1 MTSTDFSG
9 GGPRAG
15 DGHSRRDA
23 APAHTTMGVLMTR
36 PRSFLIRMGLFV
48 LAIGGMAALLFEQLE
63 RSFMANPGL
72 NGLILGVL
80 LFGIIYVF
88 RQVRVLG
95 PEVEWVERLRHR
107 RAGVEVPRHPI
118 LLAPMATMLGDQ
130 PGQRW
135 LSTSSMRSLLDGLA
149 ARLDESRETARYL
162 IGLLIFLGL
171 LGTFWG
177 LLETVTAVGDT
188 IHDLT
193 ADVDDPAGL
202 FGTLKAGLEA
212 PLAGMGTAFSSSLFG
227 LAGSLVLGFLE
238 LQAGQAQTR
247 FYNEL
252 EEWLSSITR
261 LSSGI
266 GVGDGESVP
275 AYVSALLEQTAESLD
290 TLQRTISR
298 SADSGASA
306 NATLLSLSD
315 RLATLTDQMKSEQ
328 DLMIRLAE
336 NQIEMRPVLERLAE
350 VASAETTISLDE
362 ASRAHLRNIDVY
374 VKRLLEESGPARDHL
389 VQEFRGEIKLLA
401 RTMAALGRDSR

>member
-1 MTSTDFSG
+1 MTATGSSD

-15 DGHSRRDA
+15 DGPSRPDA
-23 APAHTTMGVLMTR
+23 APAHTTMGVRMTR

-48 LAIGGMAALLFEQLE
+48 AAIGGVAALLAEQLE

-80 LFGIIYVF
+80 LFGIVYVF
-88 RQVRVLG
+88 RQVHVLG
-95 PEVEWVERLRHR
+95 PEVEWAERFRHR
-107 RAGVEVPRHPI
+107 NAGVTVHRHPT

-130 PGQRW
+130 TGQRW
-135 LSTSSMRSLLDGLA
+135 LSTSSMRSLLDGIA

-193 ADVDDPAGL
+193 ADADDPAGL

-212 PLAGMGTAFSSSLFG
+212 PLSGMGTAFSSSLFG

-290 TLQRTISR
+290 ALQRTISR

-315 RLATLTDQMKSEQ
+315 RLATLADQMKSEQ
-328 DLMIRLAE
+328 GLMIRLAE

-350 VASAETTISLDE
+350 AASAETRISLDE

-389 VQEFRGEIKLLA
+389 IQEFRSEIKLLA

>member
-1 MTSTDFSG
+1 
-9 GGPRAG
+9 
-15 DGHSRRDA
+15 
-23 APAHTTMGVLMTR
+23 
-36 PRSFLIRMGLFV
+36 
-48 LAIGGMAALLFEQLE
+48 
-63 RSFMANPGL
+63 
-72 NGLILGVL
+72 
-80 LFGIIYVF
+80 
-88 RQVRVLG
+88 
-95 PEVEWVERLRHR
+95 
-107 RAGVEVPRHPI
+107 
-118 LLAPMATMLGDQ
+118 MLGDQ

-350 VASAETTISLDE
+350 VASADTTISLDE

-389 VQEFRGEIKLLA
+389 IQEFRGEIKLLA